1 MGGFTLFQE
10 LLARISALL
19 NSFVNTAAGNAIATI
34 TPFVVAAFAV
44 VLLWYAYK
52 VMFGQIDQ
60 PVSQLITKCLFWS
73 IVMSAALGA
82 GAYQSN
88 IADVV
93 TSLPNDVAA
102 AVAPGRDAS
111 EGTLGSLL
119 DSVADTGIDK
129 AKEAF
134 NAKTGRFEFGK
145 AMIYVTIGFGIIIA
159 TLILTVAG
167 FIMLVL
173 ATTAV
178 SFLAALGPFFIAA
191 LLFDSTRNFFWLW
204 VGQVL
209 YWVAF
214 MVMFALF
221 ATFVINIYSFYLN
234 AINVEGESWIATVV
248 ACNVVMVFGVI
259 IFFWIP
265 RIAGGL
271 TGGVG
276 GSTAGAVGGLVRT
289 ALTTIAIVKTAGA
302 VGALKAGGAAAG
314 AAGGA
319 AGAAGGSARGA
330 ASVANST
337 NRPARNY
344 NRA

>member
-10 LLARISALL
+10 LLARIAALL
-19 NSFVNTAAGNAIATI
+19 DSFVNTAAGNAIAAI
-34 TPFVVAAFAV
+34 TPFVMAGFAV

-60 PVSQLITKCLFWS
+60 PVSQLIMKLLFWS
-73 IVMSAALGA
+73 IVMSAALSA

-93 TSLPNDVAA
+93 QSLPNDVAA
-102 AVAPGRDAS
+102 AIAPGRDAS
-111 EGTLGSLL
+111 DGTLGSLL
-119 DSVADTGIDK
+119 DDVANTGIDK

-145 AMIYVTIGFGIIIA
+145 AMIYVAIGFGILLA

-173 ATTAV
+173 ASTAV
-178 SFLAALGPFFIAA
+178 AFLAALGPFFIAA
-191 LLFDSTRNFFWLW
+191 LLFDSTRNFFWMW

-234 AINVEGESWIATVV
+234 AIDVEGESWIATIV
-248 ACNVVMVFGVI
+248 ACNVVMIFGVI

-314 AAGGA
+314 GAGAAAAGG
-319 AGAAGGSARGA
+319 GARGA
-330 ASVANST
+330 ASVGAAT
-337 NRPARNY
+337 TRPARNY

>member
-19 NSFVNTAAGNAIATI
+19 NSFVNSAAGNSIATI
-34 TPFVVAAFAV
+34 TPFVIAAFTV
-44 VLLWYAYK
+44 VLIWYAYK
-52 VMFGQIDQ
+52 VMFGQIEQ

-73 IVMSAALGA
+73 IVMSAALSA

-88 IADVV
+88 IAS
-93 TSLPNDVAA
+93 TIQSLPNDVAA

-119 DSVADTGIDK
+119 DEVASTGIDK

-134 NAKTGRFEFGK
+134 NSKTGRFEFGK
-145 AMIYVTIGFGIIIA
+145 AMIYVCIGFGVLLA
-159 TLILTVAG
+159 TLILTVSG

-191 LLFDSTRNFFWLW
+191 MLFDSTRNFFWMW

-234 AINVEGESWIATVV
+234 AINVDSESWIATVV
-248 ACNVVMVFGVI
+248 ACNVVMLFGVV

-271 TGGVG
+271 TGGAG
-276 GSTAGAVGGLVRT
+276 GSTAGAIGGLVRT
-289 ALTTIAIVKTAGA
+289 ALTTLAIVKTAGA
-302 VGALKAGGAAAG
+302 AGMLKAGGSVAG
-314 AAGGA
+314 AAS
-319 AGAAGGSARGA
+319 GSARGA
-330 ASVANST
+330 ASVAASIT
-337 NRPARNY
+337 RPARNY